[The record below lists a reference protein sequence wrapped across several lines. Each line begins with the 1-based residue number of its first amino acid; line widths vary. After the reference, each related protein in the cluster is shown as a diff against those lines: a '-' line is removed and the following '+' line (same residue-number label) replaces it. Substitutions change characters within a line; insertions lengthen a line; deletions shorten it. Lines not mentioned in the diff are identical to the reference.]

1 MKTKGSIAS
10 WAVFIVFAAS
20 LLLWPRQVLGE
31 IPLYGFLPHGLFACW
46 LVKRGVR
53 QAWYWPLGALL
64 ISMQWLP
71 WQWAAALSASLLLL
85 LPGASMLRAPA
96 STLLDGSAISL
107 LLWRLL
113 EIFAYLVVPPMAVLG
128 VFCFWP
134 GSLPATLQWTALAG
148 GCCMLA
154 MTCWLP
160 LLRMPSWPDPR
171 RLLELLVILLVML
184 VVWALMVSSAQNLF
198 IPRPVLFFPLLVWA
212 AFRIRLLGACLSG
225 SLLCLLLSLPC
236 FLPGLYPYAGATE
249 LMNDTV
255 LCLTF
260 IVAALLVATLS
271 DVQRRKEDELNEFRS
286 RVESLVNNSPNMM
299 SLKGLDGSFLL
310 ANRAYSRMV
319 GATEYAMQG
328 RSLEDYFSP
337 EDASRI
343 RMQDEVVLN
352 CLEPR
357 QFEESFTVGGSSFIM
372 LVTKFPLFDS
382 QGRPAGVGSV
392 DTDITRNREELQA
405 KKEAEDK
412 YWALVEQTLV
422 GIYIMQDERLVY
434 VNPKLADIAGY
445 APEEMQDMPLEKLLP
460 PHEAS
465 RIRQQI
471 NRRLRD
477 NIQIM
482 HYTTRAISRSGHLV
496 DLEVHSRLVEY
507 DGKPALIGVVV
518 DISDRIA
525 ADTNLKLAAKVFENS
540 AEGILILDADTRII
554 AVNHAFT
561 RITGYEEFEVLGK
574 ASRIFTEGNDGARQQ
589 MQQALQQVGQW
600 QGEMLDRRKNGDWYP
615 AELSISLVRDGGS
628 SHGNYVAVF
637 SDITVRKQAE
647 ERLQFLANHDPLTRL
662 PNRSSLIASLEQAI
676 VDMSGEPKG
685 LAVMFIDL
693 DRFKLIND
701 SFGHQSGDELL
712 REIAIRLANSVGDR
726 GLLARLGGDEFTL
739 LLTDFDDQSE
749 LAALA
754 EDILSVL
761 GRGLRLEEHEVFVT
775 GSIGISVFPNDGTDA
790 RSLLKNADVAMY
802 RAKDAGKNTYQFF
815 DAEMNTQTFERLL
828 LENGMRLAL
837 ERGEFELHYQPQ
849 LNAASREMAGVEALI
864 RWRHPQLGLVPP
876 LRFIPLAEETGLIKP
891 IGDWVLQEA
900 CRQLAA
906 WDAAGLHVP
915 RVAVNLSARQFEQS
929 TLVQN
934 VAQALQ
940 AAGLEAGRLELE
952 ITESMIMQN
961 PVDTVHLL
969 GELKALGVWLSI
981 DDFGTG
987 YSSLSHLKRFPLDTL
1002 KIDRSFVDGL
1012 PGDEDSVAIAEAILA
1027 MSRKLKF
1034 SVVAEGVENAAQA
1047 DFLELKGCTLLQGYH
1062 FGKPVTAQAFPA
1074 LAESLGQSA
1083 RLAMMA
1089 DWQAGL
1095 A

>member
-1 MKTKGSIAS
+1 MNTKGMFAS
-10 WAVFIVFAAS
+10 WAAFALFAAS
-20 LLLWPRQVLGE
+20 LLLWPRHELGE
-31 IPLYGFLPHGLFACW
+31 MPLYGFLPHGLFAGW
-46 LVKRGVR
+46 LLWRGARV
-53 QAWYWPLGALL
+53 AWRWPVAAWL
-64 ISMQWLP
+64 ISMQWLAWP
-71 WQWAAALSASLLLL
+71 WALALSASLLLM
-85 LPGASMLRAPA
+85 LPGAR
-96 STLLDGSAISL
+96 LLQGTAGEEEGSAIAQ

-113 EIFAYLVVPPMAVLG
+113 EVSAYLLAPPIALLG
-128 VFCFWP
+128 VF
-134 GSLPATLQWTALAG
+134 SLWYGTLPQVLQWTALAA
-148 GCCMLA
+148 GCAMLA

-160 LLRMPSWPDPR
+160 LLRMSGWPEQR

-184 VVWALMVSSAQNLF
+184 VVWASMVSNAQSLPF
-198 IPRPVLFFPLLVWA
+198 PRPVLFFPLLIWA
-212 AFRIRLLGACLSG
+212 AFRGRLLGACLSG

-236 FLPGLYPYAGATE
+236 FLPGLYLHAGVAE

-299 SLKGLDGSFLL
+299 SLKGLDGRFLL
-310 ANRAYSRMV
+310 ANRAYSRMLGV
-319 GATEYAMQG
+319 SEHAMVG
-328 RSLEDYFSP
+328 RSLEDYFTAD
-337 EDASRI
+337 DASRI
-343 RMQDEVVLN
+343 KQQDAVVLN
-352 CLEPR
+352 CLEAR
-357 QFEESFTVGGSSFIM
+357 QFEESFSVGGSSFTM
-372 LVTKFPLFDS
+372 LVSKFPLFDS

-392 DTDITRNREELQA
+392 DTDITRSREEQQA

-422 GIYIMQDERLVY
+422 GIYIMQDEKLVY
-434 VNPKLADIAGY
+434 VNPKLADIVGY
-445 APEEMQDMPLEKLLP
+445 PPQEIQNMALERLLP
-460 PHEAS
+460 ASEAA
-465 RIRQQI
+465 RIRLQI
-471 NRRLRD
+471 KRRLRD
-477 NIQIM
+477 NIPIM
-482 HYTTRAISRSGHLV
+482 HYTTRAISRDGHLV
-496 DLEVHSRLVEY
+496 NLEVHSRLVEY
-507 DGKPALIGVVV
+507 EGKPALIGVVV

-540 AEGILILDADTRII
+540 AEGILILDADARII

-561 RITGYEEFEVLGK
+561 RITGYEEGEALGK
-574 ASRIFTEGNDGARQQ
+574 LSRIFADNGDATSQQ
-589 MQQALQQVGQW
+589 MQQALALHGQW
-600 QGEMLDRRKNGDWYP
+600 QGEMRDRRKNGDWYP
-615 AELSISLVRDGGS
+615 AELSISLVRDDAGCHS
-628 SHGNYVAVF
+628 NYVAVF

-662 PNRSSLIASLEQAI
+662 PNRSSLISRLEQAI
-676 VDMSGEPKG
+676 VEMSGEPG
-685 LAVMFIDL
+685 PLAVMFIDL

-712 REIAIRLANSVGDR
+712 REIAIRLANSVGER
-726 GLLARLGGDEFTL
+726 GLLARQGGDEFTL
-739 LLTDFDDQSE
+739 LLTRFADQSE
-749 LAALA
+749 LAGLA
-754 EDILSVL
+754 EEILAVL
-761 GRGLRLEEHEVFVT
+761 GRGLRLEEHEVCVT

-828 LENGMRLAL
+828 LENGMRQAL

-849 LNAASREMAGVEALI
+849 LNAASRDMSGVEVLI
-864 RWRHPQLGLVPP
+864 RWRHPQLGLIPP

-900 CRQLAA
+900 CRQLKA
-906 WDAAGLHVP
+906 WDQAGLYVP

-929 TLVQN
+929 TLVDN
-934 VAQALQ
+934 VARALQ
-940 AAGLEAGRLELE
+940 TAGLEASRLELE

-961 PVDTVHLL
+961 PVETVHQL

-1062 FGKPVTAQAFPA
+1062 FGKPVPATEFPA
-1074 LAESLGQSA
+1074 LAAQLSQSA
-1083 RLAMMA
+1083 RLATMA
-1089 DWQAGL
+1089 DWQGDL
-1095 A
+1095 